1 MILKG
6 TAIRNRQ
13 RAVNLANHL
22 LKANDN
28 DICEVIDIDGHARP
42 DDLRAALTDYY
53 DMVNLTK
60 GDTGLFMVSINPEV
74 GEKMTP
80 EFYQESI
87 DRLEELFDMKGLPK
101 AIVRH
106 HKEDREH
113 YHVVWQTTNT
123 DTKQIQ
129 AQIYRFNVKCK
140 NLSRELERDF
150 GHRIVNSEKSKSAY
164 NEKERNQATRNGS
177 ELKPDQRKK
186 LIQQLYSQAKNRDDF
201 SRELQQNGFTLAKG
215 KVGICLVDEASGQ
228 VYNLE
233 KELGKKVSQQQ
244 LNDFVQT
251 SKAPLPDAAKLSA
264 SKQIEV
270 KQKTKQ
276 KKSKANDNKRE
287 PKYRLKEGGI
297 AQELETATSTAKQAG
312 KNLDDIVNAPPESA
326 EQKAKDFAQEREQI
340 TSDPK
345 EEFKRKLREA
355 QENMQRDNDNDLS
368 QEKKNDIWKKFKDNG
383 LDIVLWPLVM
393 LTRLLG
399 DIFSVLFKL

>member
-28 DICEVIDIDGHARP
+28 LICEVVDIDGHARP
-42 DDLRAALTDYY
+42 DDLRAALVDYY
-53 DMVNLTK
+53 DMVNLTN

-74 GEKMTP
+74 GETMTP

-87 DRLEELFDMKGLPK
+87 DRMEELFDLKGLPK

-150 GHRIVNSEKSKSAY
+150 GHRIVTSEKSKSAY
-164 NEKERNQATRNGS
+164 NEKERNQTSRSGS
-177 ELKPDQRKK
+177 ELKPDQRKR
-186 LIQQLYSQAKNRDDF
+186 LIQQLYSKAKNRDEF
-201 SRELQQNGFTLAKG
+201 SRNLEKNGFTLAKG
-215 KVGICLVDEASGQ
+215 KVGICLVDSDSGQ

-233 KELGKKVSQQQ
+233 KELGKKVSQKE
-244 LNDFVQT
+244 LTDFVQN
-251 SKAPLPDAAKLSA
+251 SKEPLPEATHLST
-264 SKQIEV
+264 SR
-270 KQKTKQ
+270 Q
-276 KKSKANDNKRE
+276 KKIKEKTTAKKAKANDNKRE
-287 PKYRLKEGGI
+287 PKYRLKEMGI
-297 AQELETATSTAKQAG
+297 PQELEAAAAKAKQAG
-312 KNLDDIVNAPPESA
+312 QNLDDIVNAPPESA

-340 TSDPK
+340 TNDPK

-355 QENMQRDNDNDLS
+355 QENMNRDNDNDLN
-368 QEKKNDIWKKFKDNG
+368 QEKKNENWKKFKDNE
-383 LDIVLWPLVM
+383 LDSVIWPLAM
-393 LTRLLG
+393 IARLASE
-399 DIFSVLFKL
+399 IYSSLFKL